1 MREGR
6 IRPAPSSPP
15 LLPTAPAPS
24 SPPPLRPPCC
34 SYFYFLSPDITNFFT
49 ALANQ
54 MFWQQTF
61 TVMGTGCGPYGRY
74 ADSSYVDPK
83 CEEGWGGGERVARS
97 ERRGGTAF
105 GPYRRYADSSYI
117 DPKCEE
123 GGGERGWRGVRGGG
137 APPLAPTGDMRTLA
151 TSTPSARRGAERE
164 GEGGSVLGSLPPSF
178 LTVHPFSTPTSPHH
192 YSPTLTPPS
201 AGTTRAAP

>member
-1 MREGR
+1 MEMREGR

-83 CEEGWGGGERVARS
+83 CEEGGGGREGRYAGSGRI
-97 ERRGGTAF
+97 
-105 GPYRRYADSSYI
+105 GPYLRMRMGD
-117 DPKCEE
+117 EE
-123 GGGERGWRGVRGGG
+123 
-137 APPLAPTGDMRTLA
+137 
-151 TSTPSARRGAERE
+151 
-164 GEGGSVLGSLPPSF
+164 
-178 LTVHPFSTPTSPHH
+178 
-192 YSPTLTPPS
+192 
-201 AGTTRAAP
+201 